1 MSAGCVIIGR
11 NESARLPATFASVKA
26 AAIPFV
32 YVDSGS
38 HDASVAIAESAGAA
52 IVNLDPVRPFTAAR
66 ARNEG
71 LAALVSQHPDLTY
84 GMFLDGDCV
93 LDAGFVTLGIE
104 ALDANPDC
112 AIVVGQLSE
121 ASPDTSIYARMCSVE
136 WTAPV
141 GPITD
146 FNSFGGIM
154 LVRII
159 DFQRVGGFNGAMIAG
174 EDPEFAVRLALAGR
188 KAIRIDAPMARH
200 RADIV
205 RFGQWWQR
213 AVRGGH
219 AMAHRYHLHG
229 QSRLQDCKRQ
239 YWSTIFWGGS
249 VPAVSILLAPF
260 TRGLSLLLLAGFGV
274 LSARMTAHYR
284 RTGARPL
291 LAVQLA
297 GFGILAKFANFVGV
311 LRFFL
316 HRLRGKT
323 ELLEYK

>member
-1 MSAGCVIIGR
+1 MTSGCVIIGR
-11 NESARLPATFASVKA
+11 NEAARLPATFASVKA

-38 HDASVAIAESAGAA
+38 HDKSVAIAEAAGASV
-52 IVNLDPVRPFTAAR
+52 VNLDPARPFTAAR

-71 LAALVSQHPDLTY
+71 LAALVRDHPDLMFV
-84 GMFLDGDCV
+84 MFLDGDCL
-93 LDAGFVTLGIE
+93 LDPDFVALGV
-104 ALDANPDC
+104 AAMNADRDC

-154 LVRII
+154 LVRIS
-159 DFQRVGGFNGAMIAG
+159 DFQRVGGFNETMIAG
-174 EDPEFAVRLALAGR
+174 EDPEFAVRLGLAGR
-188 KAIRIDAPMARH
+188 AAIRIDAPMAAH

-205 RFGQWWQR
+205 RFSQWWQR

-229 QSRLQDCKRQ
+229 RSRIRDCKRQ
-239 YWSTIFWGGS
+239 YWSTMFWGGA
-249 VPAVSILLAPF
+249 VPAAALLFAPF

-284 RTGARPL
+284 RSGTKPL
-291 LAVQLA
+291 LAIQLA
-297 GFGILAKFANFVGV
+297 GFGVLAKVANFIGV
-311 LRFFL
+311 VRFFL

>member
-1 MSAGCVIIGR
+1 MTAGCVIIGR
-11 NESARLPATFASVKA
+11 NEAARLPATFASVKA
-26 AAIPFV
+26 AEIPFV

-38 HDASVAIAESAGAA
+38 HDASVAIAEAAGAS
-52 IVNLDPVRPFTAAR
+52 IVNLDPARPFTAAR

-71 LAALVSQHPDLTY
+71 LTSLITQHADLAFV
-84 GMFLDGDCV
+84 MFLDGDCL
-93 LDAGFVTLGIE
+93 LDPAFIAHGVT
-104 ALDANPDC
+104 ALTTKPDC

-136 WTAPV
+136 WRAPV

-154 LVRII
+154 LVRIS
-159 DFQRVGGFNGAMIAG
+159 DFHSVGGFNAAMIAG

-188 KAIRIDAPMARH
+188 SAIRIDAPMATH

-219 AMAHRYHLHG
+219 AMTHRYHLHG
-229 QSRLQDCKRQ
+229 QSRLEDCKRQ
-239 YWSTIFWGGS
+239 YFSTIFWGGA
-249 VPAVSILLAPF
+249 VPALAILLAPF
-260 TRGLSLLLLAGFGV
+260 TRGLSLLLLGGFGV
-274 LSARMTAHYR
+274 LSARLTAHYR
-284 RTGARPL
+284 RTGAKPL
-291 LAVQLA
+291 LAIQLA
-297 GFGILAKFANFVGV
+297 GFGIFAKFANFIGV
-311 LRFFL
+311 VRFFI
-316 HRLRGKT
+316 HRARGKT